1 MKSGKIFYGWILVFA
16 SAFYL
21 AILLP
26 VAVSLANVFQVPV
39 TTELGVS
46 NSAFAVMNAI
56 GAAMGIFL
64 SPVFSKHLSTDK
76 FKKVL
81 IGCIIGS
88 AAGFAIFGLAPN
100 IFVFYIGA
108 VVMGAA
114 MIGCTVIPVA
124 IMINNWFIKQRSLA
138 MSIAMTGSGV
148 GGFVLSPLI
157 TSWMNSFG
165 WRNTYFIVAGL
176 ILILGL
182 VFVLFIFKRTP
193 QEVGMQPLGFEE
205 AEKAKASQASGDAE
219 LVEKTRLVSMPLS
232 EFIKKPFFIILLVGM
247 LLNGII
253 NNAALGQFP
262 PSITVAHSAGVA
274 SVAIMIYSLV
284 GVGGKILLGW
294 ITDKFGIMTHII
306 FAFSAMAITFFLMM
320 IGANSV
326 MLIYAAA
333 VVFGLGIG
341 VGTVS
346 NPLMTSSIF
355 SNESYGEA
363 YGYVQSAFQVGMS
376 LGSLVA
382 ASLADLTGSYT
393 VSWIVMTA
401 VSILTLVSWASAYKM
416 SHKYAS

>member
-1 MKSGKIFYGWILVFA
+1 MKSGKIFYGWILVFVA
-16 SAFYL
+16 AFYL
-21 AILLP
+21 AVLLP

-46 NSAFAVMNAI
+46 NSAFAVVNAI

-64 SPVFSKHLSTDK
+64 SPIFAKHLSTDN
-76 FKKVL
+76 FKKIL
-81 IGCIIGS
+81 AGCVIGS
-88 AAGFAIFGLAPN
+88 AVGFVIFGLSPN
-100 IFVFYIGA
+100 IFIFYIGA
-108 VVMGAA
+108 AVLGIS

-138 MSIAMTGSGV
+138 MSISMTGSGV

-157 TSWMNSFG
+157 TRWMNSFG
-165 WRNTYFIVAGL
+165 WRNTYFIVAGI
-176 ILILGL
+176 ILVLGL
-182 VFVLFIFKRTP
+182 ICVLFIFKRTP
-193 QEVGMQPLGFEE
+193 QEMGMQPYGYEE
-205 AEKAKASQASGDAE
+205 AEKIKAEQAQDNSALAD
-219 LVEKTRLVSMPLS
+219 KTRLVSMPVS
-232 EFIKKPFFIILLVGM
+232 EFIRKPFFIILLVGM

-253 NNAALGQFP
+253 NNAALGQYP

-284 GVGGKILLGW
+284 GVPGKILLGW
-294 ITDKFGIMTHII
+294 ITDKFGIVTHII
-306 FAFSAMAITFFLMM
+306 FAFAAMALSFFFML

-326 MLIYAAA
+326 MLIYLSA
-333 VVFGLGIG
+333 VIFGLGIG
-341 VGTVS
+341 LGTVS

-355 SNESYGEA
+355 SNDSYGEA

-382 ASLADLTGSYT
+382 AFLADVTGTYA
-393 VSWIVMTA
+393 VSWITMT
-401 VSILTLVSWASAYKM
+401 VISIITMITWLSAYKM